1 MTKEDKE
8 NRKKLIL
15 EGIRWEI
22 SISRRPGGQSCGL
35 ITPKVILIHDDLDI
49 QITVG
54 YHRSQHKNRESALL
68 IFDLALEELL
78 T

>member
-22 SISRRPGGQSCGL
+22 TIPKRLGGQHCGL
-35 ITPKVILIHDDLDI
+35 ITPKITLIHDDLDI

-68 IFDLALEELL
+68 IFDLSLEEILV
-78 T
+78 